1 VGEGSERKERRKIE
15 RGERGRGVR
24 EKRVS
29 GRERER
35 EREEKA
41 AAATSLLSEC
51 IS

>member
-29 GRERER
+29 GRERE
-35 EREEKA
+35 EKA